1 MTATGSVH
9 HVKTDDRSSFPFG
22 YYYDSDM
29 ANPGTSTNYGT
40 QAYYRFSSDGKFS
53 MYDYRSLNEARQ
65 TNFLEIDG
73 VRVLKLAA
81 LDHRFRASASLTHR
95 TFSMPNYRWN
105 NAMPAGGGTVG
116 RGPWGNVFTGTWEG
130 GENPNEY
137 SPKDAYGR
145 TIYVSQV
152 SVSDQMTLPSKWQ
165 VTASGRVVNYQD
177 DATVNFLYRTGD
189 FSKSMTTL
197 LPDLRVQRKLDTR
210 TAYWFG
216 YASDLEA
223 AALAP
228 QSSQNHLNS
237 TSAAEMLLKPRKVET
252 LDLGYKWELQGVR
265 MMASAFHAWRP
276 FNFRNDASL
285 LDSQAVGDYI
295 QRGTESR
302 TGLELNLSGALT
314 KRTDAQISATLMT
327 SDTSGT
333 GNPLFE
339 GKEALNTP
347 KFRLNTFVN
356 YRVPGIE
363 GLSAN
368 ANWLYTGKRPASRDN
383 SVYAPDFHRLDLG
396 LSYVQKTKAGAT
408 TYRLAIENVTDE
420 RYWRDVAEFLG
431 DAYLTPGAPRLVKAS
446 ATVSF

>member
-1 MTATGSVH
+1 MTGQLRFVNTREGYRANFS
-9 HVKTDDRSSFPFG
+9 PG
-22 YYYDSDM
+22 YY
-29 ANPGTSTNYGT
+29 A
-40 QAYYRFSSDGKFS
+40 
-53 MYDYRSLNEARQ
+53 
-65 TNFLEIDG
+65 
-73 VRVLKLAA
+73 
-81 LDHRFRASASLTHR
+81 
-95 TFSMPNYRWN
+95 
-105 NAMPAGGGTVG
+105 TV
-116 RGPWGNVFTGTWEG
+116 PWGWTETNRLI
-130 GENPNEY
+130 PSLSY
-137 SPKDAYGR
+137 SRLGFSAAYR
-145 TIYVSQV
+145 ADI
-152 SVSDQMTLPSKWQ
+152 
-165 VTASGRVVNYQD
+165 
-177 DATVNFLYRTGD
+177 
-189 FSKSMTTL
+189 
-197 LPDLRVQRKLDTR
+197 
-210 TAYWFG
+210 
-216 YASDLEA
+216 EA
-223 AALAP
+223 GAVAP
-228 QSSQNHLNS
+228 LSSQNNGTILPARRIDSFELGSKHRYNS
-237 TSAAEMLLKPRKVET
+237 GLTTSAVLFYSE
-252 LDLGYKWELQGVR
+252 
-265 MMASAFHAWRP
+265 RP
-276 FNFRNDASL
+276 YNFRNDTGLSDPAGS
-285 LDSQAVGDYI
+285 YI

-302 TGLELNLSGALT
+302 TGLELSLSGALT

-363 GLSAN
+363 GLSAS